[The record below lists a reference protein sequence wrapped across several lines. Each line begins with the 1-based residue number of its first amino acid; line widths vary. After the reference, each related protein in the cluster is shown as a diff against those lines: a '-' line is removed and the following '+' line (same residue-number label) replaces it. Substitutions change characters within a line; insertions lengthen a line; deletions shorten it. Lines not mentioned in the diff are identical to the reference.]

1 MAIATREW
9 VKSLLSKVL
18 NKKLNNYSTEE
29 QKIGTWIDGS
39 DIYRKVYQGTFTF
52 VSSTQGTQ
60 LITDELNSD
69 NSILINQSGYFIDKN
84 GSSVF
89 IPNVV
94 RSNVQQQLMI
104 VTDTSGITAYWGT
117 ELYVNYGSNCDYS
130 IVIEYI
136 KK

>member
-1 MAIATREW
+1 MLCTREW
-9 VKSLLSKVL
+9 VKDLLTKVL
-18 NKKLNNYSTEE
+18 KKKLNNYSTEE

-52 VSSTQGTQ
+52 VSSTQGIQ

-69 NSILINQSGYFIDKN
+69 NSILINQSGYFIDKS

-94 RSNVQQQLMI
+94 RANVQQQLMI
-104 VTDTSGITAYWGT
+104 VNQESGVAAYWGT
-117 ELYVNYGSNCDYS
+117 ELYINYGSSCDYS
-130 IVIEYI
+130 VIVEYI